1 MLFQLD
7 IINTCKTQQGH
18 HLGLGPFPWLM
29 FLLLLGTSSYFV
41 MGMASVS
48 FILLVSFIG
57 VEGKMIVFNFLV
69 SYISIGTL

>member
-1 MLFQLD
+1 
-7 IINTCKTQQGH
+7 
-18 HLGLGPFPWLM
+18 
-29 FLLLLGTSSYFV
+29 